1 MPVAL
6 GAQAGAG
13 GPVGGDGAYRKRGVS
28 VFAAIAAV
36 LASAI
41 AVAALVFV
49 LANRGDDNRH
59 ATASDVPTLAGAPP
73 TAVQLRDR
81 GAEIEITW
89 KDPTSGTVSFMI
101 VMAHPGE
108 ELKPMA
114 TLGPGNSS
122 YRAGGLSTRLNYCF
136 AVVAVYRANQFATSP
151 QSCTSRSGADP
162 GPSTGK

>member
-1 MPVAL
+1 MVIPMSGVA
-6 GAQAGAG
+6 A
-13 GPVGGDGAYRKRGVS
+13 GGDGSYRKRGVTL
-28 VFAAIAAV
+28 FAAIAAV
-36 LASAI
+36 LASVI

-49 LANRGDDNRH
+49 LANRGDGNRH

-73 TAVQLRDR
+73 TGVKVHDR

-108 ELKPMA
+108 ELKPIA
-114 TLGPGNSS
+114 TLGPGKTS
-122 YRAGGLSTRLNYCF
+122 YAASGLSTRLNYCF

-151 QSCTSRSGADP
+151 QSCTSRASAGP
-162 GPSTGK
+162 GSSTGK